1 MKYIINPKHILA
13 NVKGNLSG
21 WWVTS
26 KDQYVM
32 NHRLYNPQCALNIF
46 FFKLMLN
53 ENGNVLSKDSLK
65 SHTQK

>member
-26 KDQYVM
+26 TDQYVM
-32 NHRLYNPQCALNIF
+32 NQTI
-46 FFKLMLN
+46 
-53 ENGNVLSKDSLK
+53 
-65 SHTQK
+65 